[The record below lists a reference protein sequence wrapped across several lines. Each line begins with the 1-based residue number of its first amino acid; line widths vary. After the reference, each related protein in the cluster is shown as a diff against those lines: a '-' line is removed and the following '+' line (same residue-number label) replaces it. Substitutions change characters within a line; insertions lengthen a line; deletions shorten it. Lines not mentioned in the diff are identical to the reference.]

1 MNKIIIA
8 LGVRTSEIRK
18 SFNNQPEVLSMNRF
32 IFSLAALVLLFS
44 CSEDSSSSNN
54 NNGGGITDG
63 QLAQLYIGSI
73 NVEYSGGYT
82 NTAGS
87 DTLTGTAITQP
98 DMNHYITMYDAGLG
112 IAFVGLTNKNNGGLT
127 FVDSGATVPGT
138 ILGTINN
145 DEILLISDSGTFTLT
160 ALNTGSFKGSFQGE
174 FEGFQNNTPVTVT
187 VSATFNLS
195 GAMVGKGLNVADAS
209 IVAREKSRE
218 HLDQIRD
225 R

>member
-1 MNKIIIA
+1 MNKY
-8 LGVRTSEIRK
+8 
-18 SFNNQPEVLSMNRF
+18 
-32 IFSLAALVLLFS
+32 IFSLAALVFLFS

-54 NNGGGITDG
+54 NGGNGGITDG

-73 NVEYSGGYT
+73 DIQYSGGYT
-82 NTAGS
+82 RTADS
-87 DTLTGTAITQP
+87 DTLTATAITQP
-98 DMNHYITMYDAGLG
+98 DMNHYITLYDEGLG

-174 FEGFQNNTPVTVT
+174 FEGFQNNTPVKAT

-195 GAMVGKGLNVADAS
+195 GAMIGKGLNVADAS
-209 IVAREKSRE
+209 ILAVEKSRE